1 MTHPSQPG
9 EIEIIVPTQS
19 PKLAT
24 TTQRQIERLQ
34 HHSIVELAAV
44 AQFHAWLDDKR
55 QCRQACRVIGDS
67 RTGKTVAC
75 DAYRHKHAQ
84 PSSPGDAPIVPV
96 IYFHAPTESGPRE
109 VFVALLEYLQYR
121 VTRGTIS
128 ELRDRDRATRRRAAA
143 SDRVYHLLKVC
154 QVEMIILDEAHR
166 LRPKTFSEVRDIFDM
181 LHIAVVL
188 VGTDRLDAVIR
199 RDEQVYYRFMAC
211 HRFHRMDSQALE
223 ETTAIWEE
231 YVLKLPGRSHLTSA
245 PMQKILAASTR
256 GYLGLLDQILRT
268 AARQALQ
275 QDRSHIDV
283 ALLTQAVAEYHR

>member
-1 MTHPSQPG
+1 MS
-9 EIEIIVPTQS
+9 E
-19 PKLAT
+19 
-24 TTQRQIERLQ
+24 TQRQIERLQ

-84 PSSPGDAPIVPV
+84 QPSPGDAPIVPV
-96 IYFHAPTESGPRE
+96 IYLHAPTESGPRE

-128 ELRDRDRATRRRAAA
+128 ELRDR
-143 SDRVYHLLKVC
+143 VYHLLKVC
-154 QVEMIILDEAHR
+154 GVEMIILDEAHR
-166 LRPKTFSEVRDIFDM
+166 LRPKTFSEIRDIFDL

-188 VGTDRLDAVIR
+188 VGTDRLDAVVR
-199 RDEQVYYRFMAC
+199 RDEQVYNRFMAC

-223 ETTAIWEE
+223 ETTAIWEA
-231 YVLKLPGRSHLTSA
+231 YVLKLPQPSHLTSA
-245 PMQKILAASTR
+245 PMQKLLAASTR

-275 QDRSHIDV
+275 QERSHIDV
-283 ALLTQAVAEYHR
+283 NLLTQAVAEYH